1 MTKGPTQPTTCKSGV
16 LPITFNSDSL
26 LIEGHLALVPNPGQ
40 PGLVICHPHP
50 LLGSNFDDSRVR
62 AIFDTAHSFG
72 FNALCFNFRGTGN
85 SQGSYGQGIGETQD
99 TISAV
104 RYLRNHSHIDG
115 TRIALCGYRFGGSV
129 ALVAALTADPAALVT
144 ISASLHPSDADSSI
158 IKDIIRYIRC
168 PTYIVHGLKDDL
180 IPSAEAEALYAQL
193 QMEEKYLRII
203 KGANHFWAGR
213 FNHILPMIFA
223 FLTDK
228 LKPSKSR

>member
-1 MTKGPTQPTTCKSGV
+1 MTRGSTRPTAHKPSV
-16 LPITFNSDSL
+16 LPITFHSDSL
-26 LIEGHLALVPNPGQ
+26 SIEGNLALVPNPGQ

-50 LLGSNFDDSRVR
+50 LLGGNFDDSRVR
-62 AIFDTAHSFG
+62 AIFDIAHSFG

-85 SQGSYGQGIGETQD
+85 SQGSFGQGISETQD

-104 RYLRNHSHIDG
+104 RYLRNHSHVDG
-115 TRIALCGYRFGGSV
+115 SRIALCGYSFGGSV

-158 IKDIIRYIRC
+158 IQDIIRYIRC
-168 PTYIVHGLKDDL
+168 PTYILHGLDDDL
-180 IPSAEAEALYAQL
+180 VPSAEAEAIYAQL
-193 QMEEKYLRII
+193 QVEEKYLRII
-203 KGANHFWAGR
+203 KGANHFWVGR
-213 FNHILPMIFA
+213 FNRILPMIFA